1 MSPTVP
7 FAWISAWLVTH
18 PPGKGTIGDDPPTQS
33 EIYLYHADLRQTG
46 WGKLVRLLSVEERR
60 RADAFAFERDAR
72 RFIVSHAV
80 LRTLLGHATG
90 IPPGELSFR
99 REPGLKPALETRS
112 AQPIHFSLSRSEELV
127 AIGLASR
134 PLGVDIEWLA
144 KTIDIEAM
152 GDFVLSDRER
162 EAFRRLDPS
171 DRRRALLQC
180 WTQKEA
186 YLKAIGRGLSVS
198 PAAVEVSLGPDEVA
212 GLKTVAGDAR
222 AAAEWFVDLV
232 VPREGYI
239 GAVAVRGNRRQ
250 VQMIAFETSCLLVES
265 GRRAKACPAV
275 VMRDLG

>member
-1 MSPTVP
+1 
-7 FAWISAWLVTH
+7 
-18 PPGKGTIGDDPPTQS
+18 
-33 EIYLYHADLRQTG
+33 
-46 WGKLVRLLSVEERR
+46 
-60 RADAFAFERDAR
+60 
-72 RFIVSHAV
+72 
-80 LRTLLGHATG
+80 
-90 IPPGELSFR
+90 
-99 REPGLKPALETRS
+99 
-112 AQPIHFSLSRSEELV
+112 
-127 AIGLASR
+127 
-134 PLGVDIEWLA
+134 VDIEWLA
-144 KTIDIEAM
+144 KTIDIEAV

-162 EAFRRLDPS
+162 EAFRHLDPS

>member
-1 MSPTVP
+1 
-7 FAWISAWLVTH
+7 
-18 PPGKGTIGDDPPTQS
+18 
-33 EIYLYHADLRQTG
+33 
-46 WGKLVRLLSVEERR
+46 
-60 RADAFAFERDAR
+60 
-72 RFIVSHAV
+72 V

-90 IPPGELSFR
+90 IAAVELSFR
-99 REPGLKPALETRS
+99 GEPGLKPVLEARLS
-112 AQPIHFSLSRSEELV
+112 RPLHFSLSRSEELV
-127 AIGLASR
+127 LIGLASC

-144 KTIDIEAM
+144 KTIDIEAV

-171 DRRRALLQC
+171 DRRRALLRC
-180 WTQKEA
+180 WAQKEA
-186 YLKAIGRGLSVS
+186 YLKAIGLGLSVS
-198 PAAVEVSLGPDEVA
+198 PTTVEVSLGPDEVA

-239 GAVAVRGNRRQ
+239 GAVAIPGNRRQ

-265 GRRAKACPAV
+265 GRRARTCPAV